1 MGRVKNPD
9 SACAGSA
16 EKILGHKH
24 LPSLASPLWENWVGP
39 DSGPKDVLGPLLW
52 ELLHPFLLRQCLDLY
67 PGPQARLGGHRMRE
81 RVFQRESCGHSCQG
95 KGHRSS
101 GPRAAGP
108 APQAS
113 LPRLHRSSQ
122 PTAKG
127 RLSGRRQQPEWR
139 MEDRKA
145 STRARRESPR
155 EGRSGRRRRSPSP
168 RSAAFRHVDP
178 GVTLLVFLGAFAGR
192 GSRELSLEV
201 MPGVSRTTP
210 RFGALLEGL
219 PGASSHLATDGHFCA
234 PLRTPRAFAVVHL

>member
-52 ELLHPFLLRQCLDLY
+52 ELLHPFLLSQCLDLY
-67 PGPQARLGGHRMRE
+67 PGPQARLGGHRMIGFSKGKAVDTVVRE
-81 RVFQRESCGHSCQG
+81 
-95 KGHRSS
+95 KAID
-101 GPRAAGP
+101 PRAAGP

-113 LPRLHRSSQ
+113 LPRLHHSSQ

-139 MEDRKA
+139 EDRKA
-145 STRARRESPR
+145 STRARRESPL
-155 EGRSGRRRRSPSP
+155 EGLSGRRRRSPSP
-168 RSAAFRHVDP
+168 RGAAFRHVDP